1 MKMLIE
7 TQIMENYG
15 AHAWD
20 GEGECPQRWKAK
32 GGNTYYVEGIY
43 GDELDFGPEIFAE
56 NEHKFVENTEY
67 FNEYVLGWKMV
78 ADDYLTDFEI
88 FMKEHVRAAAKLKEK
103 IRNEA

>member
-1 MKMLIE
+1 MKMRIE

-15 AHAWD
+15 AHDWN
-20 GEGECPQRWKAK
+20 GEGECPQHWKPK
-32 GGNTYYVEGIY
+32 GGNTHYIEGIY
-43 GDELDFGPEIFAE
+43 GDELDFGPEIFSE

-88 FMKEHVRAAAKLKEK
+88 FMKEHPGQCA
-103 IRNEA
+103 